1 MALSNAFQRD
11 SKLPQ
16 MRLAVISYGI
26 VGLICMLLFGFWRLQ
41 IVDSDRYSQLAERN
55 RIRTIPVIAPRGS
68 MLDRNGRVLVDNY
81 PSFSVLLLRDD
92 ADQVQK
98 SLPQIAEGLNLPM
111 EDLQQQIDAAKWG
124 CRIFSRW

>member
-1 MALSNAFQRD
+1 
-11 SKLPQ
+11 
-16 MRLAVISYGI
+16 MRLAVISYVI
-26 VGLICMLLFGFWRLQ
+26 VGLICLLLFGFWRLQ

-92 ADQVQK
+92 ADQVQRL
-98 SLPQIAEGLNLPM
+98 LPQIAEGLSLPLD
-111 EDLQQQIDAAKWG
+111 DLQQQIDAANP
-124 CRIFSRW
+124 CRISSR